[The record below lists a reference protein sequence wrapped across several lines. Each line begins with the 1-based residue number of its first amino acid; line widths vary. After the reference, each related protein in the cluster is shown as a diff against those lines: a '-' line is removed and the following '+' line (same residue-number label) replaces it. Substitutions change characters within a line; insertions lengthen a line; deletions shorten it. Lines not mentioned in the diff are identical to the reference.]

1 MLSTYKHDFKRRR
14 THSRGESETEDDE
27 PLQISTSAATIQ
39 KSESPKTEVCI
50 GTFTINMTE

>member
-14 THSRGESETEDDE
+14 THSISESETEDDE

-39 KSESPKTEVCI
+39 K
-50 GTFTINMTE
+50 TINSMYTIPEHWLS